1 MSKSPDISKT
11 NMILTLTRG
20 NGFRI
25 FLKTLIFLM
34 FITSSLS
41 AKTLKNC
48 VWHNKKS
55 VPCITVTKT
64 TNTSSYN
71 SEEVNKKIFTKK
83 MIIESGAKDTFDLL
97 KLVSGIDY
105 YQSGQKG
112 QTGTIFMRGSESNH
126 TLVLLNGIPINDQ
139 SATNGIHDFGQD
151 FIYTVQQIEIFKG
164 SNSAHFGP
172 DAIGGAINFITD
184 IDYQNS
190 YSLNGFNLNNNSI
203 DGNFTKITE
212 NDWHLNLKGTAN
224 QSITESAIAKGIES
238 DGSKNYQIN
247 FNAIKWINENL
258 KFKSVLYARDTK
270 SDYDKSATQEEIVNA
285 DNEMYALQTGLERR
299 NKLSS
304 DYIMFHYH
312 NYDRVYN
319 EVGKIDTYYSES
331 LVAKAEHEQK
341 LSNKISFGYGSEYK
355 YDWGNFSTTTFT
367 SQTKG
372 HVKNFGIFANLGYKI
387 NENQKL
393 SIHGRN
399 DDHKQT
405 GGNQTY
411 KFNFTQIL
419 NDAKIGFTNSTG
431 LKNPSLYE
439 LYGSSSLGHNGNTE
453 INPEKS
459 ETNELFIE
467 YKFLDNFALNSTA
480 YRTRMKDRIKV
491 NSSWTAY
498 ENKIPDTT
506 QEGLE
511 SELTYSDLKQNISLL
526 SHFAKSRTDT
536 EGSNL
541 RRPDLSYGF
550 NYIRKIANS
559 KFGIINFNLNYKYIG
574 DHLDWTGSKNELVK
588 SVDLMNM
595 SINKDW
601 LGYNF
606 AFNISNL
613 LNERYEKPATY
624 SQNGRQVTF
633 GFKKLY

>member
-1 MSKSPDISKT
+1 
-11 NMILTLTRG
+11 MILTLTRG

-48 VWHNKKS
+48 VWYNKKS

-270 SDYDKSATQEEIVNA
+270 TDYDKSATQEEIVNA
-285 DNEMYALQTGLERR
+285 DNQMYALQTGLERR

-304 DYIMFHYH
+304 DYIMLHYH
-312 NYDRVYN
+312 NYNRIYN
-319 EVGKIDTYYSES
+319 EVGKIDTYNSES
-331 LVAKAEHEQK
+331 LVAKAEREQK

-372 HVKNFGIFANLGYKI
+372 HVKNFGVFANLGFKI

-419 NDAKIGFTNSTG
+419 NNAKIGFTNSTG

>member
-1 MSKSPDISKT
+1 
-11 NMILTLTRG
+11 MILTL
-20 NGFRI
+20 NKVLSFRI
-25 FLKTLIFLM
+25 FLQVLIFLM
-34 FITSSLS
+34 LITSNLS

-48 VWHNKKS
+48 LWHNKDGI
-55 VPCITVTKT
+55 PCITVTKT

-71 SEEVNKKIFTKK
+71 SKEVNKKVFTKK
-83 MIIESGAKDTFDLL
+83 MIIESGANDAFDLL

-112 QTGTIFMRGSESNH
+112 QTGAIFLRGSESNH

-151 FIYTVQQIEIFKG
+151 FIQTVQQVEIFKG
-164 SNSAHFGP
+164 SNGVHFGS
-172 DAIGGAINFITD
+172 DAIGGAVNFITD
-184 IDYQNS
+184 VDYQNS

-203 DGNFTKITE
+203 DGNFTKITQ
-212 NDWHLNLKGTAN
+212 NDWHLNLKGATN
-224 QSITESAIAKGIES
+224 QSMTDSAIAKGIES
-238 DGSKNYQIN
+238 DRSKNYQIN

-270 SDYDKSATQEEIVNA
+270 TDYDKSATQEKNVNA
-285 DNEMYALQTGLERR
+285 DNQMYALQTSLERR
-299 NKLSS
+299 DKLSS
-304 DYIMFHYH
+304 DNIMFHYH
-312 NYDRVYN
+312 NYDRIYN
-319 EVGKIDTYYSES
+319 ELGKIDTYYSES
-331 LVAKAEHEQK
+331 LVAKAEHQQEF
-341 LSNKISFGYGSEYK
+341 SNKISFGYGSEYK

-372 HVKNFGIFANLGYKI
+372 HVKNFGIFANLGFKI

-399 DDHKQT
+399 DDHNQT

-419 NDAKIGFTNSTG
+419 NNAKIGFTNSTG

-439 LYGSSSLGHNGNTE
+439 LYGSSSLGHTGSTG

-459 ETNELFIE
+459 ETNELFLE
-467 YKFLDNFALNSTA
+467 YKFLDNFTLNSTA

-491 NSSWTAY
+491 NSSWTSY

-511 SELTYSDLKQNISLL
+511 SELRYSDLKQSISLL
-526 SHFAKSRTDT
+526 SHFAKSRTDS
-536 EGSNL
+536 GGPNS
-541 RRPDLSYGF
+541 RRPDLSYGID
-550 NYIRKIANS
+550 YIKKITDS
-559 KFGIINFNLNYKYIG
+559 KLGTFNFNLNYRYIG
-574 DHLDWTGSKNELVK
+574 NHLDWTGSKNEFVK

-601 LGYNF
+601 LDYNF
-606 AFNISNL
+606 SFNISNL

-624 SQNGRQVTF
+624 SQNGRQLTL

>member
-34 FITSSLS
+34 LITSSLS

-372 HVKNFGIFANLGYKI
+372 HVKNFGVFANLGFKI

>member
-11 NMILTLTRG
+11 NMILTLTRAV
-20 NGFRI
+20 GFRI
-25 FLKTLIFLM
+25 FLKVLIFLM
-34 FITSSLS
+34 LITPSLS

-48 VWHNKKS
+48 VWYNKKS
-55 VPCITVTKT
+55 VPCITVAKT

-112 QTGTIFMRGSESNH
+112 QTGTIFVRGSESNH

-151 FIYTVQQIEIFKG
+151 FIHTVQQVEIFKG
-164 SNSAHFGP
+164 SNGAHFGP
-172 DAIGGAINFITD
+172 DAIGGAVNFITD
-184 IDYQNS
+184 IDYQNT
-190 YSLNGFNLNNNSI
+190 YSFNGFNLNNNSI

-212 NDWHLNLKGTAN
+212 NDWHLNLKGAAN
-224 QSITESAIAKGIES
+224 QSITDSAIAKGIES
-238 DGSKNYQIN
+238 DGSKNYQVN

-270 SDYDKSATQEEIVNA
+270 TDYDKSATQEEIVNA
-285 DNEMYALQTGLERR
+285 DNQMYALQTGLERR

-304 DYIMFHYH
+304 DYIMLHYH
-312 NYDRVYN
+312 NYNRIYN
-319 EVGKIDTYYSES
+319 EVGKIDTYNSES
-331 LVAKAEHEQK
+331 LVAKAEREQK

-372 HVKNFGIFANLGYKI
+372 HVKNFGVFANLGFKI

-419 NDAKIGFTNSTG
+419 NNAKIGFTNSTG

-439 LYGSSSLGHNGNTE
+439 LYGSSSLGHTGSTG
-453 INPEKS
+453 ISPEKS
-459 ETNELFIE
+459 ETNELFVE
-467 YKFLDNFALNSTA
+467 YKLLDNFVLNSTV
-480 YRTRMKDRIKV
+480 YRTRMKDRIKI
-491 NSSWTAY
+491 NSSWTTY

-511 SELTYSDLKQNISLL
+511 SELTYSDLNQSISLL
-526 SHFAKSRTDT
+526 SHFAKSRTDS
-536 EGSNL
+536 GGPNS
-541 RRPDLSYGF
+541 RRPDLSYGAD
-550 NYIRKIANS
+550 YVRKITNS
-559 KFGIINFNLNYKYIG
+559 KLGTFNFNLNYRYIG
-574 DHLDWTGSKNELVK
+574 DHLDWTGSKNEFVK
-588 SVDLMNM
+588 SLDLMNM

-606 AFNISNL
+606 SLNISNL

-624 SQNGRQVTF
+624 SQDGRQLRL